1 MEETK
6 PDASEIGIVKK
17 EIEMA
22 LKHLGGQAFATEMLT
37 KALTESKRIIESQ
50 SRENDTMKGYLRTIL
65 NAHQDGVS
73 IIPNETFDQISILLK

>member
-37 KALTESKRIIESQ
+37 KALTESKRIIEKQ
-50 SRENDTMKGYLRTIL
+50 SRENDTMKGYLKTFL
-65 NAHQDGVS
+65 NARNQGAAV
-73 IIPNETFDQISILLK
+73 IPNETFDQIAILTK